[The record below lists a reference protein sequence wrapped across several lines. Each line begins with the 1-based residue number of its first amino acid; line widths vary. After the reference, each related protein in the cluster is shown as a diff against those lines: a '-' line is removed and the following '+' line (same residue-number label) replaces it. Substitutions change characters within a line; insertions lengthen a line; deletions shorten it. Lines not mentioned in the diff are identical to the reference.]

1 MAKGIVAKIWN
12 ISANSNTRSA
22 SAQISN
28 SIEYIE
34 NPEKVGVV
42 LDIGSVNQIN
52 NQLMY
57 VTNEVKTMDGLYV
70 GGRHIVDFNNATEEM
85 MRVKE
90 FYGKMDGRVAT
101 HGIISLDR
109 GESGEANAGKLMLLL
124 NDFMEALFPEHQ
136 VVYAVHTNTEN
147 LHIHFVINTV
157 GLDGKKIHMDRSFMK
172 KVFEPTLNKLA
183 EKYGFTPNEKWRR
196 DVVEDKVPI
205 AKRKIILRKLIDRA
219 IEQTDDI
226 EAFIAY
232 LRANGLEV
240 NVGKHISVETDDMVR
255 AMRTNQ
261 LGENYTTKAI
271 IHRLAT
277 KQNPL
282 IWHSVGEHSHYLS
295 KRELVN
301 FTPTKMK
308 KYKDMTSEEKQKA
321 LRLIRLG
328 RNPWE
333 ERYIDNWQIQ
343 KMAKELNETAY
354 VYELVH
360 FYSGGRDNTDFAM
373 EEILNRREQL
383 QKEIK
388 EIRKSLKEY
397 QPIINI
403 YEEMKQYM
411 IKAYLFDAYGK
422 TEYVADFLKYKELAR
437 ILEVSYNKTV
447 EEVADYIADQRG
459 ALAYAKTQVKE
470 LSAQYRA
477 IYRYV
482 NAGMFVDRG
491 HVLSFLDAVGY
502 AEAIRQAK
510 EYKVYVNEIRYIT
523 AKNAD
528 DVVIRVTTM
537 PEMVDGKP
545 IVTTKIE
552 VIDKDENV
560 IKSISSADISSSAF
574 NKELIELAD
583 EYGLKECSIHKTNI
597 HKKVL

>member
-1 MAKGIVAKIWN
+1 MAQGIVAKIWN
-12 ISANSNTRSA
+12 ITAASGKSA
-22 SAQISN
+22 SAQISS
-28 SIEYIE
+28 SIDYIE
-34 NPEKVGVV
+34 NPEKVGVM
-42 LDIGSVNQIN
+42 LDIDNVNQLN

-57 VTNEVKTMDGLYV
+57 VTDEIKTVDGLYV
-70 GGRHIVDFNNATEEM
+70 GGRHIMDFDNATSEM
-85 MRVKE
+85 MQVKE
-90 FYGKMDGRVAT
+90 FYGKLDGRVAM
-101 HGIISLDR
+101 HGIISLSEE
-109 GESGEANAGKLMLLL
+109 ESDPRNAGKLMLLL
-124 NDFMEALFPEHQ
+124 NEFMERIFSEHQ

-147 LHIHFVINTV
+147 LHVHFVVNTV

-172 KVFEPTLNKLA
+172 KTFEPTLNQLA

-328 RNPWE
+328 SNPWE

-360 FYSGGRDNTDFAM
+360 FYSGGRDNTDSAM

-560 IKSISSADISSSAF
+560 IKSISSADISNSAF

>member
-22 SAQISN
+22 SAQISS

-282 IWHSVGEHSHYLS
+282 IWHSVGENSHYLS